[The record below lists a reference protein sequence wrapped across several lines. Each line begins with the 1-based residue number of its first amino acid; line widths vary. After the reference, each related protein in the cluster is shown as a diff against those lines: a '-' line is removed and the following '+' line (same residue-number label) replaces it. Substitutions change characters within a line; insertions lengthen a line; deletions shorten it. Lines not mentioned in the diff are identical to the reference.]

1 MEEPLR
7 KRQIPANSWDPDD
20 PDDQVGAC
28 SSPPS
33 SSSVSHISIE
43 SSSPQSSASSASSP
57 RSACDFL
64 LEIENFIPVGCVRL
78 ERYKCQ
84 ITAEVWTSCHEWHW
98 LGHPRE
104 IITPNAGPF
113 LQNTLQEVLLNV
125 SPIAPYRNLHQAGW
139 IRLEFKVRDAEWGQ
153 IRVYILPED
162 IGRRL
167 IDRNE
172 NSLRRSLQH
181 LMAEIDT
188 NKVTW
193 DAEWSQDTPVMHVDT
208 DLDEEKDSEVS
219 LFYLFNTLPSPT
231 PIPSLVHDPYA
242 RDAMKRILNGKVK
255 GLKTN
260 MLAYQRRSA
269 AMMLQKEARPSQL
282 VDPRLRKVVDQHD
295 ATWYCDITNGTCLR
309 IPRMYEAAR
318 GGICAETMGLGK
330 TLICLALI
338 LATRE
343 LSSEIPAEYSL
354 GTIPV
359 RRRVG
364 SLLEMCAATIGRT
377 GTPWKEYVNEL
388 EGDGS
393 DYLRCKDAIQRSAG
407 HYYIPAPIPVRVSR
421 NPVYV
426 PPRKIYLSTAT
437 LVVVPANLVR
447 QWEREIEKHTTGL
460 KVLVMRSNQS
470 KLPPAAELTEYDII
484 LFSRQRFERESKD
497 GSDSDGRRPS
507 SGGKT
512 PRGFQFDNVYHS
524 PLRDLHFKRLITDE
538 GHTMGN
544 ANNTTKTNA
553 VVVVDFLQLTSRWI
567 VSGTPTQGLYGVD
580 SMSVFEENDSLNTAE
595 DISTPS
601 SSSTVSDNMLAVQ
614 DAEQER
620 KDLEK
625 LGNIAT
631 TYLKARPWA
640 NAKYDQDFAAWS
652 QYVMQPR
659 HGSRSHGNLDC
670 LRNTL
675 EGMIIR
681 HRPTDVEKD
690 VELPPLHQKIVYL
703 EGSLQDKLSLNLFS
717 LAITSNAVT
726 SERKDADYL
735 FHPRQRK
742 ALGQLVANL
751 RQASF
756 FWCGFTKTDV
766 GNTIQLAKSF
776 LAKGEIYA
784 SEEDKYL
791 LQKVVEASARFLNL
805 YSI

>member
-1 MEEPLR
+1 M
-7 KRQIPANSWDPDD
+7 
-20 PDDQVGAC
+20 G
-28 SSPPS
+28 
-33 SSSVSHISIE
+33 
-43 SSSPQSSASSASSP
+43 
-57 RSACDFL
+57 
-64 LEIENFIPVGCVRL
+64 
-78 ERYKCQ
+78 
-84 ITAEVWTSCHEWHW
+84 
-98 LGHPRE
+98 
-104 IITPNAGPF
+104 
-113 LQNTLQEVLLNV
+113 NT
-125 SPIAPYRNLHQAGW
+125 
-139 IRLEFKVRDAEWGQ
+139 EWGQ

-162 IGRRL
+162 IGRRT
-167 IDRNE
+167 IERNE
-172 NSLRRSLQH
+172 NSLRRSLQR
-181 LMAEIDT
+181 LMVDIDT
-188 NKVTW
+188 NKAIW
-193 DAEWSQDTPVMHVDT
+193 DAEWSKDTPVIHVDT
-208 DLDEEKDSEVS
+208 DLDETKDSDVS

-231 PIPSLVHDPYA
+231 PDPSVVHDPYA
-242 RDAMKRILNGKVK
+242 KEAMNRILNGNVK
-255 GLKTN
+255 GLKTT

-269 AMMLQKEARPSQL
+269 AMMLQKEAQPSQL
-282 VDPRLRKVVDQHD
+282 VDPRLRKVVDQLG

-309 IPRMYEAAR
+309 TPRTYEAAR

-343 LSSEIPAEYSL
+343 LSSEIPVEYSL

-364 SLLEMCAATIGRT
+364 SLLDMSAATIGRT
-377 GTPWKEYVNEL
+377 GTPWKEFVHEL
-388 EGDGS
+388 EEDGS
-393 DYLRCKDAIQRSAG
+393 DYSRCKDAIKRGAG

-421 NPVYV
+421 NPIYV

-447 QWEREIEKHTTGL
+447 QWEREIDKHTTGL
-460 KVLVMRSNQS
+460 KVLVMRSNNWV
-470 KLPPAAELTEYDII
+470 LPPAAELAEYDII
-484 LFSRQRFERESKD
+484 LFSKQRFDRESKD
-497 GSDSDGRRPS
+497 GSDEQGRRPH
-507 SGGKT
+507 SGG
-512 PRGFQFDNVYHS
+512 RHHFQADKVYNS

-544 ANNTTKTNA
+544 ASNTAKNNA
-553 VVVVDFLQLTSRWI
+553 VVVVDSLQLTSRWI

-580 SMSVFEENDSLNTAE
+580 SMSVFEESDNFDIADT
-595 DISTPS
+595 ISTPTS
-601 SSSTVSDNMLAVQ
+601 SSSTSDDMLAANS
-614 DAEQER
+614 AEQER

-631 TYLKARPWA
+631 TYLKARPWS
-640 NAKYDQDFAAWS
+640 NAKHDQDFAAWS

-681 HRPTDVEKD
+681 HRPADVEKD
-690 VELPPLHQKIVYL
+690 VELPPLHQKIVYI
-703 EGSLQDKLSLNLFS
+703 EGSLQDKISLNLFS
-717 LAITSNAVT
+717 LVITSNAVQ

-742 ALGQLVANL
+742 ALGQLVGNL

-766 GNTIQLAKSF
+766 DNTIQLAKNF
-776 LAKGEIYA
+776 LAKGEIYT

-791 LQKVVEASARFLNL
+791 LQKVVEVSAILTIYILN
-805 YSI
+805 

>member
-1 MEEPLR
+1 MEEPQR
-7 KRQIPANSWDPDD
+7 KRRILASSWDPDEH
-20 PDDQVGAC
+20 DDQVGSC

-33 SSSVSHISIE
+33 SSSVSNTSIE
-43 SSSPQSSASSASSP
+43 SSSSPSSASSASSP

-64 LEIENFIPVGCVRL
+64 LEIENFIPAGCIRV

-84 ITAEVWTSCHEWHW
+84 ITTEVWTSCDEWHW

-104 IITPNAGPF
+104 IIAPNAGPF
-113 LQNTLQEVLLNV
+113 LQNTLQEVLFSV
-125 SPIAPYRNLHQAGW
+125 SPIAPYRSLHQAGW
-139 IRLEFKVRDAEWGQ
+139 IRLEFKMRDAECGQ

-162 IGRRL
+162 IGRRM
-167 IDRNE
+167 IERNE
-172 NSLRRSLQH
+172 NSLRRSLQRI
-181 LMAEIDT
+181 MAEIDT
-188 NKVTW
+188 NKATW
-193 DAEWSQDTPVMHVDT
+193 DAEWSQDTPVNHIDT
-208 DLDEEKDSEVS
+208 DLDGKKDSEVS

-231 PIPSLVHDPYA
+231 PDPSVIHDPYA
-242 RDAMKRILNGKVK
+242 RDAMNRILNGQVK
-255 GLKTN
+255 GLKTK

-269 AMMLQKEARPSQL
+269 AMMLQKEAEPGQL
-282 VDPRLRKVVDQHD
+282 VDPRLRKVFDQHG
-295 ATWYCDITNGTCLR
+295 ATYYCDITNGTCLR
-309 IPRMYEAAR
+309 TPRMYEAAR

-343 LSSEIPAEYSL
+343 LSSEIPVEYSL

-364 SLLEMCAATIGRT
+364 SLLDMSAATIGRT
-377 GTPWKEYVNEL
+377 GIPWKGYVNEL
-388 EGDGS
+388 EEDGS
-393 DYLRCKDAIQRSAG
+393 DYTRCKDAIQRGAG
-407 HYYIPAPIPVRVSR
+407 HYHIPAPIPVRVSR
-421 NPVYV
+421 NPIYV

-470 KLPPAAELTEYDII
+470 KLPPPAELAEYDII
-484 LFSRQRFERESKD
+484 LFSRQRFDRESKD
-497 GSDSDGRRPS
+497 GSDSEGRRPS
-507 SGGKT
+507 SGGK
-512 PRGFQFDNVYHS
+512 PPHGFQFENVYHS

-544 ANNTTKTNA
+544 ANNTAKTNA
-553 VVVVDFLQLTSRWI
+553 VVVVDFLQLASRWI

-580 SMSVFEENDSLNTAE
+580 SMSVFEENDSVDTAE

-601 SSSTVSDNMLAVQ
+601 SPSTASDKMLAVH

-631 TYLKARPWA
+631 IYLKARPWA
-640 NAKYDQDFAAWS
+640 NAKHDQDFAAWS

-681 HRPTDVEKD
+681 HRPADVEKD
-690 VELPPLHQKIVYL
+690 VELPPLHQRIVYI

-717 LAITSNAVT
+717 LVITSNAVT

-756 FWCGFTKTDV
+756 FWCGFTTTDV
-766 GNTIQLAKSF
+766 GNTIQLVKSF

-791 LQKVVEASARFLNL
+791 LQKVVEVKAKYLDL
-805 YSI
+805 YPM

>member
-7 KRQIPANSWDPDD
+7 KRQVPASLWDLDD
-20 PDDQVGAC
+20 PDDQAGGC
-28 SSPPS
+28 RNPPS
-33 SSSVSHISIE
+33 SSSMSNTLIE
-43 SSSPQSSASSASSP
+43 LSSPQSSASSASSP
-57 RSACDFL
+57 RSACDFF

-78 ERYKCQ
+78 ERCKCQ
-84 ITAEVWTSCHEWHW
+84 VTAEVWTSCDEWHW
-98 LGHPRE
+98 LGQPRE
-104 IITPNAGPF
+104 IITSNAGRF
-113 LQNTLQEVLLNV
+113 LQNTLQEVLFNV

-139 IRLEFKVRDAEWGQ
+139 IRLEFKMRDAERGQ

-162 IGRRL
+162 IGSRM

-181 LMAEIDT
+181 LIAEIDT
-188 NKVTW
+188 NRVTW
-193 DAEWSQDTPVMHVDT
+193 DAEWSHNTPAIHVDA
-208 DLDEEKDSEVS
+208 DLDEKKDSEVS
-219 LFYLFNTLPSPT
+219 LFYLFNTLPPPT

-255 GLKTN
+255 GLKTS

-269 AMMLQKEARPSQL
+269 AMMLQKEAQPSQL
-282 VDPRLRKVVDQHD
+282 VDPRLRKVADQHD
-295 ATWYCDITNGTCLR
+295 ATWYCDVTNGTCLR
-309 IPRMYEAAR
+309 TPRMYEAAR

-354 GTIPV
+354 GTMPV

-393 DYLRCKDAIQRSAG
+393 DYSRCKEAIQRGAG

-421 NPVYV
+421 NPVSV
-426 PPRKIYLSTAT
+426 PPRKIFLSTAT

-497 GSDSDGRRPS
+497 GSDSEGRRPS

-512 PRGFQFDNVYHS
+512 QRGFQFDNVYHS

-538 GHTMGN
+538 GHIMGN
-544 ANNTTKTNA
+544 ANNTSKTNA

-580 SMSVFEENDSLNTAE
+580 SMSVFEENDSLNNAE

-640 NAKYDQDFAAWS
+640 NAKHDQDFAAWS

-681 HRPTDVEKD
+681 HRSTDVEMD

-703 EGSLQDKLSLNLFS
+703 ESSLQDKLSLNIFS
-717 LAITSNAVT
+717 LVITSNAVT

-742 ALGQLVANL
+742 ELGLLVANL

-756 FWCGFTKTDV
+756 FWCNFTKTEV

-791 LQKVVEASARFLNL
+791 LQKVIEVSARLL
-805 YSI
+805 GL